1 MPKKF
6 QGTNTKAVEARAR
19 KAAQQAEK
27 QDLKKKQEEDLYWQD
42 DNKINQRKQNR
53 KEIQEKKKLE
63 TLNKK
68 KELADLYEA
77 EQSNLGKSAKPAP
90 TKVSRAEIEVQKQ
103 KERAE
108 KLVDEKRVNLEKKKI
123 VVQEDVLEEN
133 INQTVANSL
142 TDEDTVEARSVSD
155 AISALSVK
163 EELDRHPE
171 RRLKASFKKFE
182 EEYMP
187 QLKAENPNLKL
198 SQLRQSLRK
207 MWQKSPENPMNQ
219 KSMSYNAK

>member
-42 DNKINQRKQNR
+42 DHKINLRKQNR

-68 KELADLYEA
+68 KELAELYEA

-90 TKVSRAEIEVQKQ
+90 TKVSRADIEAQKQ
-103 KERAE
+103 KEKAE
-108 KLVDEKRVNLEKKKI
+108 KLVDEKRVSL
-123 VVQEDVLEEN
+123 EDVLEEN

-142 TDEDTVEARSVSD
+142 TNADAVEARSVSD

-187 QLKAENPNLKL
+187 KLKAENPNLKL
-198 SQLRQSLRK
+198 SQLRQTLRK

-219 KSMSYNAK
+219 KSMSYNANK

>member
-1 MPKKF
+1 F

-42 DNKINQRKQNR
+42 DHKINR
-53 KEIQEKKKLE
+53 
-63 TLNKK
+63 
-68 KELADLYEA
+68 
-77 EQSNLGKSAKPAP
+77 KSAKPAP
-90 TKVSRAEIEVQKQ
+90 TKVSRADIEAQKQ
-103 KERAE
+103 KEKAE
-108 KLVDEKRVNLEKKKI
+108 KLVDEKRVSLEKKKI

-142 TDEDTVEARSVSD
+142 TNADAVEARSVSD

-187 QLKAENPNLKL
+187 KLKAENPNLKL
-198 SQLRQSLRK
+198 SQLRQTLRK

-219 KSMSYNAK
+219 KSMSYNANQDYINVRRRGIVVSMPACNPE